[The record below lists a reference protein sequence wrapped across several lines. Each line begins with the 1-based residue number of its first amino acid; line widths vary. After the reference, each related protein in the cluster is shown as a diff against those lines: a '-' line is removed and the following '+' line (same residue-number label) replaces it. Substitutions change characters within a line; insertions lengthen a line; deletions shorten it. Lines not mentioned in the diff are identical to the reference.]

1 MMLLIQQKA
10 SIYVRS
16 GLAIL
21 TTCCHCQSSKL
32 KKTFVVFSTSGKSK
46 ICFIFTKL
54 MTKLV
59 LQNFGWKKKQ
69 ITKLSFH
76 RNLPTTTEEGG
87 IPGVAL
93 EICGVRRELGVLR
106 EVLLEVTRLGPGA
119 GVLRKPPG
127 VCALLELLK
136 MEEYTHLQY
145 LAFRDP
151 SLCTKNYGVY

>member
-1 MMLLIQQKA
+1 M
-10 SIYVRS
+10 
-16 GLAIL
+16 
-21 TTCCHCQSSKL
+21 
-32 KKTFVVFSTSGKSK
+32 
-46 ICFIFTKL
+46 
-54 MTKLV
+54 
-59 LQNFGWKKKQ
+59 KKKQ

-93 EICGVRRELGVLR
+93 EMCGVRRELGVLR

-151 SLCTKNYGVY
+151 SLCTENYGVYVYMQNFVFSNGLLAGIFLCDQIIR